1 MTLHG
6 WGWLAALGLLLFGV
20 SRDAFAREP
29 VRRALVVA
37 FNGTENPKRPPL
49 QYADDDGLL
58 WMDVLTRL
66 GFETQLLTVAD
77 SDTARRRPP
86 LLDRAVPPTSTALA
100 TAVSRIAQA
109 NRADRDAGRSTE
121 VMVVYVGHGDIAEDG
136 HAFLT
141 LLDRDLDASAL
152 YSRVIDALEADF
164 IHLLVDA
171 CHASGVIGSRGEL
184 DPKALRR
191 LQGMLERKELERRP
205 HVGVAFAESDT
216 GQTHEW
222 SRWRAGVFS
231 HLARSALLGGADI
244 NGDER
249 IEYSELQ
256 AFVSA
261 ALAGLENAPSSLTIH
276 TTPPAQA
283 PRRPL
288 RTLPP
293 SGPALTLAPTRA
305 RLRLSIEDS
314 GGTRL
319 VDVHRASG
327 ERLRLVLPTRER
339 YWVRTPDGE
348 ASLSRAEL
356 EAGMPALNP
365 LELGDRG
372 PVAERFREGLFRVP
386 FGRAFYEGFATT
398 SGIVPVELPASA
410 EPLPEDRVH
419 APSAQEANAPPAWE
433 LGASLSRAPLGAG
446 AWAMGVTGAWRAGLF
461 PWRPGVQ
468 VAYGI
473 APRSWLNGGTLHR
486 ISVLGTLGWETPRPL
501 SATAELGAGWTLLGV
516 TAPWGHQ
523 ADLGVLT
530 GRAAAGLRF
539 PFQGL
544 TWRAQAHLL
553 AEWATRDGARQ
564 WNLSPG
570 ATLTVAL

>member
-6 WGWLAALGLLLFGV
+6 LAALGLLLLCV
-20 SRDAFAREP
+20 PSDAFADEP
-29 VRRALVVA
+29 IRRALVVA

-58 WMDVLTRL
+58 WTEVLTRL

-77 SDTARRRPP
+77 PDTARRRSP
-86 LLDRAVPPTSTALA
+86 LLDSAVPPTSTALTA
-100 TAVSRIAQA
+100 AVSRMAQA
-109 NRADRDAGRSTE
+109 NRADRLAGRSTE
-121 VMVVYVGHGDIAEDG
+121 AMVVYVGHGDIAEDG

-141 LLDRDLDASAL
+141 LLDRDMDQAAL
-152 YSRVIDALEADF
+152 YSTVIDALDADF
-164 IHLLVDA
+164 IHLLIDA
-171 CHASGVIGSRGEL
+171 CHASGVIGSRGEM
-184 DPKALRR
+184 DPKVLRR

-261 ALAGLENAPSSLTIH
+261 ALAGLENAPSTLTIH
-276 TTPPAQA
+276 TTPPAQS

-288 RTLPP
+288 RARPP
-293 SGPALTLAPTRA
+293 TGPALMVAPTRV

-314 GGTRL
+314 SGTRL

-327 ERLRLVLPTRER
+327 ERLRLVLPARER
-339 YWVRTPDGE
+339 YWVRTPEGE
-348 ASLSRAEL
+348 ASLTPAEL
-356 EAGMPALNP
+356 GAGIPALTP
-365 LELGDRG
+365 RELGDRG

-398 SGIVPVELPASA
+398 SGIVPVELPASN
-410 EPLPEDRVH
+410 EPPDDGPPSTLASNPD
-419 APSAQEANAPPAWE
+419 APSSWE
-433 LGASLSRAPLGAG
+433 LGASLSSAPLGAG
-446 AWAMGVTGAWRAGLF
+446 GLAMGVTGAWRAALL

-468 VAYGI
+468 VSYGI
-473 APRSWLNGGTLHR
+473 APRVWLNGGTLHR
-486 ISVLGTLGWETPRPL
+486 LSLLGTLGWEEAGPL
-501 SATAELGAGWTLLGV
+501 SATAEVGAGWTLLGV
-516 TAPWGHQ
+516 TAPWGQQ

-530 GRAAAGLRF
+530 GRAAAGIRF

-553 AEWATRDGARQ
+553 AEWARRDGARQ

-570 ATLTVAL
+570 ATLAVAL